1 MSESNRV
8 LKVSNKINI
17 INNYNYLNIKKIT
30 MGKTIINIKD
40 DTAFFKK
47 KNYDDKINI
56 KYGNSHLSKSCKTI
70 RRKILIPLAKKV
82 EREICIN

>member
-47 KNYDDKINI
+47 KIMTI
-56 KYGNSHLSKSCKTI
+56 K
-70 RRKILIPLAKKV
+70 LI
-82 EREICIN
+82 